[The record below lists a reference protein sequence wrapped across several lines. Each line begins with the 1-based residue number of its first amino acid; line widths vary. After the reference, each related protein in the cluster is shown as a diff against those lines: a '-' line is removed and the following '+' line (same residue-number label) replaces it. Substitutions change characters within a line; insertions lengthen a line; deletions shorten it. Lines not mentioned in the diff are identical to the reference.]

1 MDKAI
6 VVTVPHNLGV
16 DAAKRRV
23 AEGIA
28 RARTDYLDKLA
39 HCDLSWSGN
48 KADLRVSALG
58 QTVAAQIDV
67 QNDSLRI
74 EVRALGILSGLLNR
88 IGDRLI
94 GSVKGA
100 LQIEHAPP
108 KS

>member
-6 VVTVPHNLGV
+6 VVTIPHNLGQ

-28 RARTDYLDKLA
+28 RARSDYLDKLA
-39 HCDLSWSGN
+39 HCDVSWSGN
-48 KADLRVSALG
+48 RADLRVSALG
-58 QTVAAQIDV
+58 QTVTAQIDV
-67 QNDSLRI
+67 LADSLHI
-74 EVRALGILSGLLNR
+74 EVRALGLLSGLLNR
-88 IGDRLI
+88 IGERLI

>member
-1 MDKAI
+1 MDKPI
-6 VVTVPHNLGV
+6 VVTVPHNLGI

-28 RARTDYLDKLA
+28 RARMDFLDKLA
-39 HCDLSWSGN
+39 HCDVSWSGN
-48 KADLRVSALG
+48 RADLRVSALG
-58 QTVAAQIDV
+58 QTVAVQIDV
-67 QNDSLRI
+67 LDDSLRI
-74 EVRALGILSGLLNR
+74 EVRALGFLSGLLNR

-94 GSVKGA
+94 DSVKHA